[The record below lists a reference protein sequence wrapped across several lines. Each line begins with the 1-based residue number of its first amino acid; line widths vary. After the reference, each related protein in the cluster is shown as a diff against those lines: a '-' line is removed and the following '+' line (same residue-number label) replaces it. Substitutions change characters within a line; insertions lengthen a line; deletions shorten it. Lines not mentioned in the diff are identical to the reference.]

1 MTVAEP
7 ALAFRGVDKR
17 YGETVAVEELSLVVD
32 PGETF
37 GFLGPNGAGKTTAI
51 HLALGFVRPDRGRV
65 EVFGHDVMATPRQV
79 RRRVGVLPEGFDGYD
94 RLTGREH
101 VEFAAASKG
110 VEAES
115 STLLDRVGLRGDAD
129 RRVASYSKGMR
140 QRLLLAMALVGE
152 PELLVLDEPATG
164 LDPAGTARLREV
176 IGAAVEDGATVFFSS
191 HDLTQVEAV
200 CDRVG
205 ILRDGRLVA
214 DETVETLRDSASA
227 RAVVDIRTGDAPTP
241 LVDRLCRLDGV
252 ETVDVDGRSV
262 SVSCSRDRISTV
274 IDAIGESPVPIEG
287 ITTETSS
294 LEEAFLDRTTGTEV
308 VE

>member
-1 MTVAEP
+1 MAEP

-17 YGETVAVEELSLVVD
+17 YGKTVAVEELSLVVD

-101 VEFAAASKG
+101 VAFAAASKG

-152 PELLVLDEPATG
+152 PELLVLDEPTTG

-262 SVSCSRDRISTV
+262 SVSCSRDGTSTV
-274 IDAIGESPVPIEG
+274 IDAIGESPVPIEE